1 MQVLLNELLFS
12 LSKALDCVESELLG
26 VTSNHGKR
34 VACISM
40 RLCRAL
46 GLPDDEVFDMG
57 CCAVLHDNALTAYML
72 EAGRSGISRLEGFS
86 AHCEKGEDNARAFP
100 FVGHTE
106 GIILHHHENWNGTG
120 FHGLAADAI
129 PLRAAVLRLADN
141 MDLHLSLGTAR
152 PDMEADIRS
161 HLLRFRGELYA
172 PYAVDAL
179 LEHLGPKLL
188 DDVLDEHIDAS
199 LAGDLA
205 CRRVELSTA
214 AMLRLCGMFSFI
226 VDAKSRFTMR
236 HSQGIAAK
244 AGYMGKVY
252 GLTPEHCDRLVIA
265 GYLHDI
271 GKLSTP
277 ASILE
282 KPGPLTPEEYEIMKR
297 HVEMTWEIL
306 KDVDGLEEIPRWAAF
321 HHEKLDGNGY
331 PRGLRADELS
341 FECRLMACCDIY
353 QALTE
358 DRPYR
363 AGMPHEK
370 AMSVMYPMATQ
381 GMLDLSIVETMDRA
395 LGDEAARNLD
405 GRPASPIE

>member
-26 VTSNHGKR
+26 VTTNHGKR

-46 GLPDDEVFDMG
+46 GLSDDDVFDMG

-86 AHCEKGEDNARAFP
+86 AHCEKGEENARAFP
-100 FVGHTE
+100 FVGNAAD
-106 GIILHHHENWNGTG
+106 IILHHHENWNGTG

-129 PLRAAVLRLADN
+129 PVRAAVLRLADN
-141 MDLHLSLGTAR
+141 MDLHLALGTAR

-161 HLLRFRGELYA
+161 HVLRFRGKLYA
-172 PYAVDAL
+172 PYVVDAL
-179 LEHLGPKLL
+179 LDHIGPKLL
-188 DDVLDEHIDAS
+188 NDVLDERIDAS
-199 LAGDLA
+199 LAADLA
-205 CRRVELSTA
+205 CRRVELSTD
-214 AMLRLCGMFSFI
+214 AMLRLCGMFAFI
-226 VDAKSRFTMR
+226 VDAKSRFTML
-236 HSQGIAAK
+236 HSRGIATK

-252 GLTPEHCDRLVIA
+252 GLSPEHCDRLVIA

-277 ASILE
+277 AAILE

-306 KDVDGLEEIPRWAAF
+306 KDVGGLEEICRWAAS

-331 PRGLRADELS
+331 PRGLREHELS

-363 AGMPHEK
+363 AGMPHDK
-370 AMSVMYPMATQ
+370 AMSVMYPMASQ
-381 GMLDLSIVETMDRA
+381 GMLDFGIVETMDRA
-395 LGDEAARNLD
+395 LRDAE
-405 GRPASPIE
+405 I